1 MKIKGLPV
9 LAIVV
14 IVLLA
19 VLAIKII
26 SGAFSLVSGLFNTI
40 LGRAAVVAL
49 IAIVIWM
56 FSYAK
61 KHK

>member
-1 MKIKGLPV
+1 MKIKGFPI
-9 LAIVV
+9 LAIVAV
-14 IVLLA
+14 ILLA
-19 VLAIKII
+19 VIGIKII
-26 SGAFSLVSGLFNTI
+26 SGAISLVSGLFNTI
-40 LGRAAVVAL
+40 LGLAVVLAL